1 MEIDLAVQSTRL
13 RAQLSGTLATLPL
26 RPDPHRRV
34 AMGVPA
40 EKSVLVTLLF
50 RPTADTLLGDY
61 VGVPVRSPDPANIGA
76 LARRPPARN
85 PGITAPAA
93 GAATHSTAELRLATT
108 DRCVWVMLSRLW
120 TGWRT
125 ELVIVKPETVIAWH
139 RRGFRL

>member
-93 GAATHSTAELRLATT
+93 GAATHSTAAAAARDERPVRLGHALAPL
-108 DRCVWVMLSRLW
+108 DRVAHGAR
-120 TGWRT
+120 
-125 ELVIVKPETVIAWH
+125 H
-139 RRGFRL
+139 RQA